1 LLSEPAP
8 EPLPMIETP
17 PAPAPEIVAPPPVAS
32 EPVPE
37 PVVPAPEPELVTV
50 PPEPPGSEM
59 PDIVR
64 DGVVEFIE
72 LIPLEIEELPYIE
85 PERTA

>member
-1 LLSEPAP
+1 
-8 EPLPMIETP
+8 
-17 PAPAPEIVAPPPVAS
+17 V
-32 EPVPE
+32 
-37 PVVPAPEPELVTV
+37 PELVTV